1 MSTEK
6 PDTRPRGRP
15 RMDPS
20 ERKTVMIRVLL
31 TPAESAALTAAAE
44 RAGLTVSAYVRR
56 RALPKST

>member
-1 MSTEK
+1 ME
-6 PDTRPRGRP
+6 PA
-15 RMDPS
+15 

-44 RAGLTVSAYVRR
+44 RAGLTVSGWVRR